1 MTSLLQFIFSSEM
14 PLSGFSLITEIR
26 SFMGTTNEAR
36 AETNAIGIAT
46 LAEKA
51 AQTTASERHQPKYEL
66 RKIPNTSKTDLPKK
80 IS

>member
-1 MTSLLQFIFSSEM
+1 
-14 PLSGFSLITEIR
+14 
-26 SFMGTTNEAR
+26 MGTTNEAR